1 LAAAVGLP
9 RRGKM
14 APWSPRPLL
23 VLLLLLALLCSH
35 IALCATAEPMKPKPK
50 PKASAGGR
58 KALLAASSEGEDG
71 EDAPA
76 AKPTKN
82 AAAAAAGKIKKKLAG
97 DAKNQTKVAKA
108 KKSESAAAAKGAAK
122 KATGKAAAGGDA
134 AIAKV
139 AKADKAKVPKPDKA
153 AVAAKAKG
161 ADSVKPAK
169 VKGADSAKPAKVKG
183 DDSAKPAKA
192 KGDDSAKAAKAGAK
206 AGKPAKMA
214 KSEAAVG
221 KAKKPANS
229 TADAG
234 AKPAKSGKKA
244 QVVADTKANATVVS
258 EEEETASAGAGAE
271 VEDDVVF
278 AEEAEGTG
286 DLMSEFRGL
295 PARLQETLMP
305 DLARLSHHSKAYL
318 SAANAGIA
326 DGVRP
331 ILGGRWAAA
340 AASAASVVLLLLPLF
355 MLTALVRRMGP
366 YLPLLHRAL
375 LLAQAYLAIYFA
387 TLALAAAAT
396 GLEPLRFFHAASPAA
411 YAWTQAAQSLGF
423 MGYLVLQM
431 VDLVAV
437 FSGAASPEEDGNGDA
452 AKALGLAQMVVGLA
466 VGLHYYAAVF
476 HRAAAGEAPRA
487 NWRVYAVYAA
497 CFVVVCACARAE
509 RRKKAYLAGTD
520 GAAEEWKKS

>member
-1 LAAAVGLP
+1 MAPSP
-9 RRGKM
+9 RR
-14 APWSPRPLL
+14 PVL

-35 IALCATAEPMKPKPK
+35 VALCSSAEPGKPKPK
-50 PKASAGGR
+50 PKVSGGR
-58 KALLAASSEGEDG
+58 KALLADDDG
-71 EDAPA
+71 EEVPA
-76 AKPTKN
+76 AKPAKT
-82 AAAAAAGKIKKKLAG
+82 AAAGKTKKKLLAG
-97 DAKNQTKVAKA
+97 DAASKNQTKVAKA
-108 KKSESAAAAKGAAK
+108 KKPESAAAAAAK
-122 KATGKAAAGGDA
+122 GTTKKPAGKAAAGGDA

-139 AKADKAKVPKPDKA
+139 SKAPKVPKAEKADKAKVPKPDKA
-153 AVAAKAKG
+153 AAAAAGAKAKG
-161 ADSVKPAK
+161 ADSTKPAK
-169 VKGADSAKPAKVKG
+169 VSKT
-183 DDSAKPAKA
+183 
-192 KGDDSAKAAKAGAK
+192 GAK
-206 AGKPAKMA
+206 AVKPPKTGA
-214 KSEAAVG
+214 KSEVAAVAG
-221 KAKKPANS
+221 KAKKPAAANS

-234 AKPAKSGKKA
+234 AKPVKSGKKA
-244 QVVADTKANATVVS
+244 AQVVADAKPKVNATVVS
-258 EEEETASAGAGAE
+258 KEESAATETAE
-271 VEDDVVF
+271 VEVEEDVVF
-278 AEEAEGTG
+278 AKEAEEGTD
-286 DLMSEFRGL
+286 DLISEFRDL
-295 PARLQETLMP
+295 PSRLQETLMP

-331 ILGGRWAAA
+331 ILGGRWAAV
-340 AASAASVVLLLLPLF
+340 AASAASVAVLLLPLF

-437 FSGAASPEEDGNGDA
+437 FSGAASPEDDGNGDA

-497 CFVVVCACARAE
+497 CFAIVCACARAE
-509 RRKKAYLAGTD
+509 RRKKAYLSGTD

>member
-1 LAAAVGLP
+1 
-9 RRGKM
+9 M

-23 VLLLLLALLCSH
+23 ALLLLLALLCAH
-35 IALCATAEPMKPKPK
+35 IALCASAEPGK
-50 PKASAGGR
+50 PKAKPKATGGR
-58 KALLAASSEGEDG
+58 KALLAASSAGDDG
-71 EDAPA
+71 EEAPA
-76 AKPTKN
+76 AKPAKS

-122 KATGKAAAGGDA
+122 KAAGKAAAGGDA

-139 AKADKAKVPKPDKA
+139 PKADKAKVPKPDKA
-153 AVAAKAKG
+153 ATAKA
-161 ADSVKPAK
+161 
-169 VKGADSAKPAKVKG
+169 KGADSAKPAKVKG
-183 DDSAKPAKA
+183 DDSAKLVKV
-192 KGDDSAKAAKAGAK
+192 KGDDSAKPAKAAK
-206 AGKPAKMA
+206 AGKPAKTA
-214 KSEAAVG
+214 KSEAAAG

-234 AKPAKSGKKA
+234 AKPAKSSKKA
-244 QVVADTKANATVVS
+244 PVVADAKANATAVS
-258 EEEETASAGAGAE
+258 KEEAAGAAE
-271 VEDDVVF
+271 VEEDVVF

-286 DLMSEFRGL
+286 DLISEFRGL

-340 AASAASVVLLLLPLF
+340 AASAASVLVLLLPLF

-387 TLALAAAAT
+387 TLALAAAVT

-437 FSGAASPEEDGNGDA
+437 FSGAASPEEDGGGDA
-452 AKALGLAQMVVGLA
+452 TKALGLAQMVVGLA

-520 GAAEEWKKS
+520 RGAEEWKKS

>member
-1 LAAAVGLP
+1 
-9 RRGKM
+9 M

-23 VLLLLLALLCSH
+23 ALLLLLVLLCSH
-35 IALCATAEPMKPKPK
+35 IALCASAEPGK
-50 PKASAGGR
+50 PKATGGR
-58 KALLAASSEGEDG
+58 KALLAASSAGDDG

-76 AKPTKN
+76 AKPAKS
-82 AAAAAAGKIKKKLAG
+82 AAAAKIKKKLAG
-97 DAKNQTKVAKA
+97 DAMNQTKVAKA
-108 KKSESAAAAKGAAK
+108 KKSESAAAAKGTAK
-122 KATGKAAAGGDA
+122 KAAGKAAAGGDA
-134 AIAKV
+134 SIAKV
-139 AKADKAKVPKPDKA
+139 PKADKAKVPKPDKA
-153 AVAAKAKG
+153 AAGGDASIAKVPKADKAKVPKPDKAAAAKA
-161 ADSVKPAK
+161 
-169 VKGADSAKPAKVKG
+169 KGADSAKPAKVKG
-183 DDSAKPAKA
+183 DDSAKPVKV
-192 KGDDSAKAAKAGAK
+192 KGDDSAKPAKAAKP
-206 AGKPAKMA
+206 GKTA

-244 QVVADTKANATVVS
+244 PVVADAKAKATAVS
-258 EEEETASAGAGAE
+258 KEEEAAAGAE
-271 VEDDVVF
+271 VEEDVVF

-286 DLMSEFRGL
+286 DLISEFRGL

-340 AASAASVVLLLLPLF
+340 AASAASVLVLLLPLF

-423 MGYLVLQM
+423 MAYLVLQM

-437 FSGAASPEEDGNGDA
+437 FSGAASPEEDGGGDA
-452 AKALGLAQMVVGLA
+452 TKALGLAQMVVGLA

>member
-1 LAAAVGLP
+1 
-9 RRGKM
+9 M
-14 APWSPRPLL
+14 ARWSPRPLL
-23 VLLLLLALLCSH
+23 VLLLLLALFCSH
-35 IALCATAEPMKPKPK
+35 TALCASAEPGK
-50 PKASAGGR
+50 PKASGGR
-58 KALLAASSEGEDG
+58 KALLAASSTGDDG

-76 AKPTKN
+76 TKPGKS
-82 AAAAAAGKIKKKLAG
+82 AAAAGNIKKKLAG
-97 DAKNQTKVAKA
+97 DAKNQTKVAKV
-108 KKSESAAAAKGAAK
+108 KKSESAAAAKGAPK
-122 KATGKAAAGGDA
+122 KAAGKAAAGGDA

-139 AKADKAKVPKPDKA
+139 PKADKAKVPKPDKA
-153 AVAAKAKG
+153 AAAKAKG
-161 ADSVKPAK
+161 ADSAK
-169 VKGADSAKPAKVKG
+169 VAKVKG

-192 KGDDSAKAAKAGAK
+192 AK
-206 AGKPAKMA
+206 AGKPTKTA
-214 KSEAAVG
+214 KSETAVG

-234 AKPAKSGKKA
+234 AKPAKPGKKA
-244 QVVADTKANATVVS
+244 PVVAGAKANATAVS
-258 EEEETASAGAGAE
+258 KEEAAAGAE
-271 VEDDVVF
+271 VEEDVVF

-286 DLMSEFRGL
+286 DLISEFRGL

-340 AASAASVVLLLLPLF
+340 AASAASVLVLLLPLF

-437 FSGAASPEEDGNGDA
+437 FSGAASPEEDGGGDA
-452 AKALGLAQMVVGLA
+452 TKALGLAQMVVGLA

>member
-1 LAAAVGLP
+1 
-9 RRGKM
+9 M
-14 APWSPRPLL
+14 APWPRRPVLAL

-35 IALCATAEPMKPKPK
+35 VALCSSAEPGKSKPKPK
-50 PKASAGGR
+50 VSGGR
-58 KALLAASSEGEDG
+58 KALLVDDDG
-71 EDAPA
+71 EEVPA
-76 AKPTKN
+76 AKPAKT
-82 AAAAAAGKIKKKLAG
+82 AAAGKTKKKLLAG
-97 DAKNQTKVAKA
+97 DAASKNQTKVAKA
-108 KKSESAAAAKGAAK
+108 KKPESAAAAAAKGAAK
-122 KATGKAAAGGDA
+122 KPAGKAAAGGDA

-139 AKADKAKVPKPDKA
+139 SKAPKVPKADKAKVPKPDKA
-153 AVAAKAKG
+153 AAAAAGAKAKG
-161 ADSVKPAK
+161 ADSTKPAK
-169 VKGADSAKPAKVKG
+169 VSKT
-183 DDSAKPAKA
+183 
-192 KGDDSAKAAKAGAK
+192 GAK
-206 AGKPAKMA
+206 AVKPPKTGA
-214 KSEAAVG
+214 KSEVAAAAG
-221 KAKKPANS
+221 KAKKTPAANS
-229 TADAG
+229 TAAAG
-234 AKPAKSGKKA
+234 AKPAKSSKKAA
-244 QVVADTKANATVVS
+244 QVVADAKAKANATVVS
-258 EEEETASAGAGAE
+258 KEESAATETAE
-271 VEDDVVF
+271 VEVEEDVVF
-278 AEEAEGTG
+278 AKEAEEGTD
-286 DLMSEFRGL
+286 DLISEFRDL
-295 PARLQETLMP
+295 PSRLQETLMP

-331 ILGGRWAAA
+331 ILGGRWAAV
-340 AASAASVVLLLLPLF
+340 AASAASVAVLLLPLF

-437 FSGAASPEEDGNGDA
+437 FSGAASPEDDGNGDA

-497 CFVVVCACARAE
+497 CFAIVCACARAE

>member
-1 LAAAVGLP
+1 
-9 RRGKM
+9 M

-23 VLLLLLALLCSH
+23 VLVLLLALLCSH
-35 IALCATAEPMKPKPK
+35 IALCASAEPGKPKAK
-50 PKASAGGR
+50 PKASGGR
-58 KALLAASSEGEDG
+58 KALLAASSAGDDG
-71 EDAPA
+71 EEAPA
-76 AKPTKN
+76 AKPAKI
-82 AAAAAAGKIKKKLAG
+82 AAAAAGKIKKKLVG

-122 KATGKAAAGGDA
+122 KAAGKAAPGGEA

-139 AKADKAKVPKPDKA
+139 PKADKAKVPKPDKA
-153 AVAAKAKG
+153 AAAKAKG
-161 ADSVKPAK
+161 ADS
-169 VKGADSAKPAKVKG
+169 AKPTKVKG
-183 DDSAKPAKA
+183 DDSAKPAKP
-192 KGDDSAKAAKAGAK
+192 AK
-206 AGKPAKMA
+206 AGKPTKTA

-244 QVVADTKANATVVS
+244 PVVADAKANATALS
-258 EEEETASAGAGAE
+258 KEAAAAE
-271 VEDDVVF
+271 VEEDVVF

-286 DLMSEFRGL
+286 DLISEFRGL

-340 AASAASVVLLLLPLF
+340 AASAASVLVLLLPLF

-387 TLALAAAAT
+387 TLALAAAVM

-437 FSGAASPEEDGNGDA
+437 FSGAASPEEDGGGDA
-452 AKALGLAQMVVGLA
+452 TKALGLAQMVVGLA
-466 VGLHYYAAVF
+466 VGLHYYAAIF

>member
-1 LAAAVGLP
+1 
-9 RRGKM
+9 M
-14 APWSPRPLL
+14 APWSPRPVLAL
-23 VLLLLLALLCSH
+23 VLLLALLCCH
-35 IALCATAEPMKPKPK
+35 IALCSSADSGKPKPK
-50 PKASAGGR
+50 PTGGR
-58 KALLAASSEGEDG
+58 KALLDSAGDDG
-71 EDAPA
+71 EE
-76 AKPTKN
+76 
-82 AAAAAAGKIKKKLAG
+82 AAAVKPAKGTAAATGKIKKKLAV
-97 DAKNQTKVAKA
+97 DAKNQTKVAKP
-108 KKSESAAAAKGAAK
+108 KKSESSSAAAKATTKKTTAKAGA
-122 KATGKAAAGGDA
+122 DA
-134 AIAKV
+134 ATP
-139 AKADKAKVPKPDKA
+139 KAKVPKVDKA
-153 AVAAKAKG
+153 ATAKA
-161 ADSVKPAK
+161 
-169 VKGADSAKPAKVKG
+169 KGADSAKPAKVSKTG
-183 DDSAKPAKA
+183 SASAKAVKPAKT
-192 KGDDSAKAAKAGAK
+192 
-206 AGKPAKMA
+206 A
-214 KSEAAVG
+214 KSEAAAAA
-221 KAKKPANS
+221 KAKKPSNS

-234 AKPAKSGKKA
+234 TKPAKSGKKA
-244 QVVADTKANATVVS
+244 QVVADGKAGAKVNATVSKESAAAAVV
-258 EEEETASAGAGAE
+258 EE
-271 VEDDVVF
+271 DVVL
-278 AEEAEGTG
+278 AEEAEGTD
-286 DLMSEFRGL
+286 DLISEFRGL
-295 PARLQETLMP
+295 PWRLQETLMP
-305 DLARLSHHSKAYL
+305 DLARLSHQSKTYL

-331 ILGGRWAAA
+331 ILGGRWATA
-340 AASAASVVLLLLPLF
+340 AASAASVALLLLPLC

-452 AKALGLAQMVVGLA
+452 TKALGLAQMVVGLA

-497 CFVVVCACARAE
+497 CFVIVCACARAE
-509 RRKKAYLAGTD
+509 RRKKAYLAGGGD

>member
-1 LAAAVGLP
+1 VLA
-9 RRGKM
+9 
-14 APWSPRPLL
+14 L

-35 IALCATAEPMKPKPK
+35 VALCSSAEPGKPK
-50 PKASAGGR
+50 PKAKASGGR
-58 KALLAASSEGEDG
+58 KALPADDDG
-71 EDAPA
+71 EEVPA
-76 AKPTKN
+76 TKS
-82 AAAAAAGKIKKKLAG
+82 ATAAAAAGKTKKKLLAG
-97 DAKNQTKVAKA
+97 DAASKNQTKVAKA
-108 KKSESAAAAKGAAK
+108 KKPESAAAAKGAAK
-122 KATGKAAAGGDA
+122 KPAGKAAAGGDA

-139 AKADKAKVPKPDKA
+139 SKAPKVPKADKAKVPKPNKA
-153 AVAAKAKG
+153 AAAAAGAKAKG
-161 ADSVKPAK
+161 ADST
-169 VKGADSAKPAKVKG
+169 
-183 DDSAKPAKA
+183 KPAKA
-192 KGDDSAKAAKAGAK
+192 V
-206 AGKPAKMA
+206 KPPKTGA
-214 KSEAAVG
+214 KSEVAAAAG
-221 KAKKPANS
+221 KAKKPAAANS

-244 QVVADTKANATVVS
+244 AQVVAGAKAKAKANATVVS
-258 EEEETASAGAGAE
+258 KEESAATETAE
-271 VEDDVVF
+271 VEEDVVF
-278 AEEAEGTG
+278 AKEAEEGTD
-286 DLMSEFRGL
+286 DLISEFRDL
-295 PARLQETLMP
+295 PSRLQETLMP

-326 DGVRP
+326 DSVRP
-331 ILGGRWAAA
+331 ILGGRWAAV
-340 AASAASVVLLLLPLF
+340 AASAASVAVLLLPLF

-437 FSGAASPEEDGNGDA
+437 FSGAASPEDDGNGDA

-497 CFVVVCACARAE
+497 CFAIVCACARAE

>member
-1 LAAAVGLP
+1 
-9 RRGKM
+9 M
-14 APWSPRPLL
+14 APWPRRPVLAL
-23 VLLLLLALLCSH
+23 VLLALLCSH
-35 IALCATAEPMKPKPK
+35 VALCSSAEPGKPK
-50 PKASAGGR
+50 PKASGGR
-58 KALLAASSEGEDG
+58 KALLPDDDDEEL
-71 EDAPA
+71 PA
-76 AKPTKN
+76 AKPAKTAN
-82 AAAAAAGKIKKKLAG
+82 AAAAGKTKKKLLAG
-97 DAKNQTKVAKA
+97 DAASKNQTKVAKA
-108 KKSESAAAAKGAAK
+108 KKPESAAAAAKGAAK
-122 KATGKAAAGGDA
+122 KPAGKAAAGGDA

-139 AKADKAKVPKPDKA
+139 SKVPKADKAKVPKPDKA
-153 AVAAKAKG
+153 AAAVANTKG
-161 ADSVKPAK
+161 ADSTKPTK
-169 VKGADSAKPAKVKG
+169 VSKT
-183 DDSAKPAKA
+183 
-192 KGDDSAKAAKAGAK
+192 GAK
-206 AGKPAKMA
+206 AVKPPKTGA
-214 KSEAAVG
+214 KSEAAAAAG
-221 KAKKPANS
+221 KAKKPAAANS

-244 QVVADTKANATVVS
+244 AQVVADAKAKANATVVS
-258 EEEETASAGAGAE
+258 KEESAATETTE
-271 VEDDVVF
+271 VEVEEDVVF
-278 AEEAEGTG
+278 AKEAEEGTD
-286 DLMSEFRGL
+286 DLISEFRDL
-295 PARLQETLMP
+295 PSRLQETLMP

-331 ILGGRWAAA
+331 ILGGRWAAV
-340 AASAASVVLLLLPLF
+340 AASAVAVAVLLLPLF
-355 MLTALVRRMGP
+355 MLTALVLRMGP

-437 FSGAASPEEDGNGDA
+437 FSGAASPEDDGNGDA

-497 CFVVVCACARAE
+497 CFAIVCACARAE

>member
-1 LAAAVGLP
+1 
-9 RRGKM
+9 M
-14 APWSPRPLL
+14 
-23 VLLLLLALLCSH
+23 LLLLLALLCSH
-35 IALCATAEPMKPKPK
+35 IALCSSAEGGK
-50 PKASAGGR
+50 PKAKAKAKASDGR
-58 KALLAASSEGEDG
+58 KALLAGDNGE
-71 EDAPA
+71 EVTA
-76 AKPTKN
+76 AKPAK
-82 AAAAAAGKIKKKLAG
+82 AAAAAGKIKKKLAG
-97 DAKNQTKVAKA
+97 DAKNNQTKLAKA
-108 KKSESAAAAKGAAK
+108 KHSESAAATKATTK
-122 KATGKAAAGGDA
+122 KDTTGKAAAGGDA

-139 AKADKAKVPKPDKA
+139 AKADKAKVPKLDKA
-153 AVAAKAKG
+153 AADAAKA
-161 ADSVKPAK
+161 
-169 VKGADSAKPAKVKG
+169 KGADSAKPAKVSKTG
-183 DDSAKPAKA
+183 A
-192 KGDDSAKAAKAGAK
+192 AGAK
-206 AGKPAKMA
+206 AVKAPKTA
-214 KSEAAVG
+214 KSEAAAAAG

-244 QVVADTKANATVVS
+244 QVVADANATAVS
-258 EEEETASAGAGAE
+258 KEAAGVEE
-271 VEDDVVF
+271 DVVV
-278 AEEAEGTG
+278 AEGAEGTD
-286 DLMSEFRGL
+286 DLISEFRGL

-340 AASAASVVLLLLPLF
+340 AASAASVLVLLLLLF

-452 AKALGLAQMVVGLA
+452 TKALGLAQMVVGLA

-497 CFVVVCACARAE
+497 CFVIVCACARAE
-509 RRKKAYLAGTD
+509 RRKKAYLPGTD

>member
-1 LAAAVGLP
+1 VLA
-9 RRGKM
+9 
-14 APWSPRPLL
+14 L

-35 IALCATAEPMKPKPK
+35 VALCSSAEPGKPK
-50 PKASAGGR
+50 PKAKASGGR
-58 KALLAASSEGEDG
+58 KALPADDDG
-71 EDAPA
+71 EEVPA
-76 AKPTKN
+76 TKPAKTAT
-82 AAAAAAGKIKKKLAG
+82 AAAAAAGKTKKKLLAG
-97 DAKNQTKVAKA
+97 DAASKNQTKVAKA
-108 KKSESAAAAKGAAK
+108 KKPESAAAAKGAAK
-122 KATGKAAAGGDA
+122 KPAGKAAAGGDA

-139 AKADKAKVPKPDKA
+139 SKAPKVPKADKAKVPKPDKA
-153 AVAAKAKG
+153 AAAAAGAKAKG
-161 ADSVKPAK
+161 ADST
-169 VKGADSAKPAKVKG
+169 
-183 DDSAKPAKA
+183 KPAKA
-192 KGDDSAKAAKAGAK
+192 V
-206 AGKPAKMA
+206 KPPKTGA
-214 KSEAAVG
+214 KSEVAAAAG
-221 KAKKPANS
+221 KAKKPAAANS

-234 AKPAKSGKKA
+234 AKPVKSGKKA
-244 QVVADTKANATVVS
+244 AQVVAGAKAKAKANATVVS
-258 EEEETASAGAGAE
+258 KESAATETAE
-271 VEDDVVF
+271 VEVEEDVVF
-278 AEEAEGTG
+278 AKEAEEGTD
-286 DLMSEFRGL
+286 DLISEFRDL
-295 PARLQETLMP
+295 PSRLQETLMP

-331 ILGGRWAAA
+331 ILGGRWAAV
-340 AASAASVVLLLLPLF
+340 AASAASVAVLLLPLF

-437 FSGAASPEEDGNGDA
+437 FSGAASPEDDGNGDA

-497 CFVVVCACARAE
+497 CFAIVCACARAE

>member
-1 LAAAVGLP
+1 
-9 RRGKM
+9 M
-14 APWSPRPLL
+14 APWPRRPVLTL

-35 IALCATAEPMKPKPK
+35 VALCSSAEPGKPKPR
-50 PKASAGGR
+50 PKASGSR
-58 KALLAASSEGEDG
+58 KALLADDDG
-71 EDAPA
+71 DEVPA
-76 AKPTKN
+76 AKPGKS
-82 AAAAAAGKIKKKLAG
+82 AAVGKTKKKMLAG
-97 DAKNQTKVAKA
+97 DATSKNQTKVAKA
-108 KKSESAAAAKGAAK
+108 KKPESAAAAKGAAK
-122 KATGKAAAGGDA
+122 KPAGKAAAGGDA

-139 AKADKAKVPKPDKA
+139 SKAPKTPKADKAKVPKPDKA
-153 AVAAKAKG
+153 ATAAAAGAKT
-161 ADSVKPAK
+161 
-169 VKGADSAKPAKVKG
+169 KGADSAKPAKVSKT
-183 DDSAKPAKA
+183 
-192 KGDDSAKAAKAGAK
+192 GAK
-206 AGKPAKMA
+206 AVKPPKTA
-214 KSEAAVG
+214 KSEAATAVG
-221 KAKKPANS
+221 KAKKPPPANS
-229 TADAG
+229 TVDAG
-234 AKPAKSGKKA
+234 AKTAKSGKKA
-244 QVVADTKANATVVS
+244 PVVVDAEVKANATVVS
-258 EEEETASAGAGAE
+258 KEKSAATETVEMEDEE
-271 VEDDVVF
+271 DVVL
-278 AEEAEGTG
+278 AKEAGEGTD
-286 DLMSEFRGL
+286 DLISEFRDL
-295 PARLQETLMP
+295 PSRLQETLMP

-331 ILGGRWAAA
+331 ILGGRWAAV
-340 AASAASVVLLLLPLF
+340 AASAASVAVLLLPLF

-437 FSGAASPEEDGNGDA
+437 FSGAASPEDDGNGDA

-497 CFVVVCACARAE
+497 CFAIVCACARAE

>member
-1 LAAAVGLP
+1 MVAAVGLP

-35 IALCATAEPMKPKPK
+35 IALCATAEPGKSKAK

-58 KALLAASSEGEDG
+58 KALLAASSAGDDG

-76 AKPTKN
+76 AKPAKN
-82 AAAAAAGKIKKKLAG
+82 AAAAGGKIKKKLAG

-139 AKADKAKVPKPDKA
+139 PKADKAKVPKPDKTA
-153 AVAAKAKG
+153 AAAKAKG
-161 ADSVKPAK
+161 ADSAKPAK
-169 VKGADSAKPAKVKG
+169 VKGDESAKPAKVKG

-192 KGDDSAKAAKAGAK
+192 AKAGAK
-206 AGKPAKMA
+206 AGKPAKTA
-214 KSEAAVG
+214 KSEAATG

-234 AKPAKSGKKA
+234 VKPAKSGKKA
-244 QVVADTKANATVVS
+244 QVVADAKANATVVS
-258 EEEETASAGAGAE
+258 EEETTVGAE
-271 VEDDVVF
+271 VEEDVVF

-286 DLMSEFRGL
+286 DLISEFRGL

-355 MLTALVRRMGP
+355 MLTALVRRMGQ

-452 AKALGLAQMVVGLA
+452 TKALGLAQMVVGLA

>member
-1 LAAAVGLP
+1 
-9 RRGKM
+9 M
-14 APWSPRPLL
+14 APWSPRPVL
-23 VLLLLLALLCSH
+23 VLVLLLALLCSH
-35 IALCATAEPMKPKPK
+35 IALCSSAESGK
-50 PKASAGGR
+50 PKAKASGGR
-58 KALLAASSEGEDG
+58 KALLASSAGDDG
-71 EDAPA
+71 EEVAAVKPA
-76 AKPTKN
+76 KT
-82 AAAAAAGKIKKKLAG
+82 AAAGKIKKKLVS
-97 DAKNQTKVAKA
+97 DAKNQTRVAKA
-108 KKSESAAAAKGAAK
+108 KKPESAATAKGTTK
-122 KATGKAAAGGDA
+122 KTTGKAAAGGDL
-134 AIAKV
+134 AIA
-139 AKADKAKVPKPDKA
+139 KAKVPKVDKA
-153 AVAAKAKG
+153 AATKA
-161 ADSVKPAK
+161 
-169 VKGADSAKPAKVKG
+169 KGADSAKPAKVSKTG
-183 DDSAKPAKA
+183 AAKAVKPAKT
-192 KGDDSAKAAKAGAK
+192 
-206 AGKPAKMA
+206 A
-214 KSEAAVG
+214 KSEAAAAAKV
-221 KAKKPANS
+221 KKPTNL

-244 QVVADTKANATVVS
+244 QVITDGKASAKVNATVSKEAV
-258 EEEETASAGAGAE
+258 AAE
-271 VEDDVVF
+271 VEEDVVF
-278 AEEAEGTG
+278 AEEAEGTD
-286 DLMSEFRGL
+286 DLISEFRGL
-295 PARLQETLMP
+295 PSRLQETLMP
-305 DLARLSHHSKAYL
+305 DLARLSHQSKAYL

-340 AASAASVVLLLLPLF
+340 AASTASVALLLLPLC

-452 AKALGLAQMVVGLA
+452 TKALGLAQMVVGLA

-476 HRAAAGEAPRA
+476 HRAASGEAPRA

-497 CFVVVCACARAE
+497 CFVIVCACARAE
-509 RRKKAYLAGTD
+509 RRKKAYLAGSGD

>member
-1 LAAAVGLP
+1 
-9 RRGKM
+9 M
-14 APWSPRPLL
+14 APWSARPLL
-23 VLLLLLALLCSH
+23 VLVVLLALFCSH
-35 IALCATAEPMKPKPK
+35 IALCASAEPGK
-50 PKASAGGR
+50 PKATGSR
-58 KALLAASSEGEDG
+58 KALLAASAADDDG

-76 AKPTKN
+76 AKPAKN
-82 AAAAAAGKIKKKLAG
+82 AAAAAGGKIKKKLAG
-97 DAKNQTKVAKA
+97 DGKNQTKVAKA
-108 KKSESAAAAKGAAK
+108 KKSDSAAAAKGAAK
-122 KATGKAAAGGDA
+122 KATGKSAAGADA
-134 AIAKV
+134 AIGKV
-139 AKADKAKVPKPDKA
+139 PKGDKAKVPKPDKA
-153 AVAAKAKG
+153 AAAKSKG
-161 ADSVKPAK
+161 ADSTKPTK
-169 VKGADSAKPAKVKG
+169 VKGDDSAKPAKVKG
-183 DDSAKPAKA
+183 DDSGKPAKVKAEDSGKPA
-192 KGDDSAKAAKAGAK
+192 KVAKASSK
-206 AGKPAKMA
+206 AGKPAKTA

-234 AKPAKSGKKA
+234 IKPAKSGKKA
-244 QVVADTKANATVVS
+244 QPLAETKANATVVS
-258 EEEETASAGAGAE
+258 NEETTARAE
-271 VEDDVVF
+271 VEEDVVF
-278 AEEAEGTG
+278 ADEAEGTG
-286 DLMSEFRGL
+286 DLISEFRGL

-437 FSGAASPEEDGNGDA
+437 FSGAASPPEEDGNGDA
-452 AKALGLAQMVVGLA
+452 TKALGLAQMVVGLA

>member
-1 LAAAVGLP
+1 
-9 RRGKM
+9 M

-23 VLLLLLALLCSH
+23 VLLLLLSLLCSH
-35 IALCATAEPMKPKPK
+35 IALSASAEPGKPKPK
-50 PKASAGGR
+50 PKASGGR
-58 KALLAASSEGEDG
+58 KALLAAASDAGDDG

-76 AKPTKN
+76 AKPVKKTS
-82 AAAAAAGKIKKKLAG
+82 ASAGAAAGKTKKKLAADG
-97 DAKNQTKVAKA
+97 KNQTKVAKP
-108 KKSESAAAAKGAAK
+108 KKSDSAAAAAKGAAAK
-122 KATGKAAAGGDA
+122 KAAGKAGDA
-134 AIAKV
+134 AVAAKV
-139 AKADKAKVPKPDKA
+139 PKVEKTKVPKPDKA
-153 AVAAKAKG
+153 AAAAAKAKAG
-161 ADSVKPAK
+161 T
-169 VKGADSAKPAKVKG
+169 DSAKPAKVKA
-183 DDSAKPAKA
+183 DDSGKPAKA
-192 KGDDSAKAAKAGAK
+192 AGTKAK
-206 AGKPAKMA
+206 KPAKTA
-214 KSEAAVG
+214 KSEAAAG
-221 KAKKPANS
+221 KAKSKPANS
-229 TADAG
+229 TADST

-244 QVVADTKANATVVS
+244 AAAAATAAAADAKANATVAS
-258 EEEETASAGAGAE
+258 EAAAEETTAAAE
-271 VEDDVVF
+271 DVVF
-278 AEEAEGTG
+278 LAEEAEGTG
-286 DLMSEFRGL
+286 DLISEFRGL

-318 SAANAGIA
+318 TAANAGIA

-340 AASAASVVLLLLPLF
+340 AATAASVALLLLPLF

-366 YLPLLHRAL
+366 YLPFLHRAL

-387 TLALAAAAT
+387 TLALASAAT

-423 MGYLVLQM
+423 MAYLVLQM

-437 FSGAASPEEDGNGDA
+437 FSGATAFPEEEGSGGGGGADA
-452 AKALGLAQMVVGLA
+452 ARALGLAQMVVGLA

-509 RRKKAYLAGTD
+509 RRKKAYLAGAD

>member
-1 LAAAVGLP
+1 
-9 RRGKM
+9 M
-14 APWSPRPLL
+14 APRPVL
-23 VLLLLLALLCSH
+23 VLVLLLALLCSH
-35 IALCATAEPMKPKPK
+35 IALCSSADSGK
-50 PKASAGGR
+50 PKAKLSGGR
-58 KALLAASSEGEDG
+58 KALLAAASVDADDDDG
-71 EDAPA
+71 EEKTPVVKPA
-76 AKPTKN
+76 KK
-82 AAAAAAGKIKKKLAG
+82 AAAATAGKIKKKVVAADG
-97 DAKNQTKVAKA
+97 KNQTKVAKA
-108 KKSESAAAAKGAAK
+108 KKPESAAKGATK
-122 KATGKAAAGGDA
+122 KAAGADG
-134 AIAKV
+134 AIA
-139 AKADKAKVPKPDKA
+139 KAKVPKVDKA
-153 AVAAKAKG
+153 AVGKAAKG
-161 ADSVKPAK
+161 ADS
-169 VKGADSAKPAKVKG
+169 SAKPAKVSKTAAAAAKA
-183 DDSAKPAKA
+183 AKPAK
-192 KGDDSAKAAKAGAK
+192 KE
-206 AGKPAKMA
+206 
-214 KSEAAVG
+214 KSEAAASG
-221 KAKKPANS
+221 AKAKKPTNS
-229 TADAG
+229 TAD

-244 QVVADTKANATVVS
+244 PAVVVAAEGKKANAT
-258 EEEETASAGAGAE
+258 ASKEAGME
-271 VEDDVVF
+271 VDEDVVLF
-278 AEEAEGTG
+278 ADGAAEEGTDD
-286 DLMSEFRGL
+286 DLISEFRGL

-305 DLARLSHHSKAYL
+305 DLARLSHQSKAYL

-340 AASAASVVLLLLPLF
+340 AATAASVALLLLPLC

-437 FSGAASPEEDGNGDA
+437 FSGAASPEEDGNGEST
-452 AKALGLAQMVVGLA
+452 KALGLAQMVVGLA

-497 CFVVVCACARAE
+497 CFVIICACARAE
-509 RRKKAYLAGTD
+509 RRKKAYLAGNGD